1 MVVMLNKPTPVQYE
15 LETVTLGTALKRYDD
30 DAPPMKDVKLSRID
44 PDSGFMARDDK
55 PAGFCC

>member
-1 MVVMLNKPTPVQYE
+1 MLNKPDTRAIRTRDGHARNRPE
-15 LETVTLGTALKRYDD
+15 AYDD